1 MTKRSV
7 MALSGGMDSTALLV
21 RLLADGSKVS
31 CVSYRYGQKH
41 SVELQRAQQNIEYL
55 LSKGATVDHVVV
67 DLTGAM
73 SLFDSALLDG
83 GAEIPEGHYEEEQM
97 KATVVPN
104 RNAIF
109 ASILYGHALS
119 ISSRE
124 STDVSIALGVHSGDH
139 EIYPD
144 CRPEFYTALEHA
156 FAIGNW
162 DSERV
167 KFQLP
172 YLNGNKVTIL
182 KDALRACDQLELNFD
197 RIFQNTITSYNP
209 DAQGRSSGR
218 SGSDVERILA
228 FNELDLVDPIEYV
241 EPWGVVLEA
250 ALETERKH
258 KDAYYK
264 EKLSE
269 LQYHVTRNSG
279 TEQAFTGI
287 YWDEKRKGTYTCVC
301 CGHVLFTSSMKFDS
315 GCGWPSFHSEHAR
328 AGIVQIEDRTFG
340 MLRVE
345 VRCKKCDAHL
355 GHIFEDGPRKHGGNR
370 YCINS
375 ASMNFEEMEE

>member
-1 MTKRSV
+1 

-31 CVSYRYGQKH
+31 CISYRYGQKH

-55 LSKGATVDHVVV
+55 RSKGASVDHTVV

-167 KFQLP
+167 RFELP

-182 KDALRACDQLELNFD
+182 KDALRACDLLELNFD
-197 RIFQNTITSYNP
+197 KVFENTITSYNP
-209 DAQGRSSGR
+209 DENGRSSGR

-241 EPWGVVLEA
+241 EPWGVVLKA

-301 CGHVLFTSSMKFDS
+301 CGHVLFTSAMKFDS
-315 GCGWPSFHSEHAR
+315 GCGWPSFHSEHGR

-345 VRCKKCDAHL
+345 VRCTKCDAHL

-375 ASMNFEEMEE
+375 ASLNFEEMEE